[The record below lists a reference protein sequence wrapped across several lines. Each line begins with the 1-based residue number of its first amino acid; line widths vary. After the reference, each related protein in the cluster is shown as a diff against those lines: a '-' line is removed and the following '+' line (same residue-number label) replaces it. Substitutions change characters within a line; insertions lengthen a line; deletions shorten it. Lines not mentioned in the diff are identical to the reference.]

1 MVKSNPK
8 LWTKKQTTNVVDA
21 KTVEVQDVL
30 DEATSVGEITL
41 VFDPPLVLVPD
52 FWKTV
57 PLGDDYEKL
66 SAEDKAK
73 MDEILA

>member
-1 MVKSNPK
+1 M
-8 LWTKKQTTNVVDA
+8 VDA
-21 KTVEVQDVL
+21 KTVEVQVVL